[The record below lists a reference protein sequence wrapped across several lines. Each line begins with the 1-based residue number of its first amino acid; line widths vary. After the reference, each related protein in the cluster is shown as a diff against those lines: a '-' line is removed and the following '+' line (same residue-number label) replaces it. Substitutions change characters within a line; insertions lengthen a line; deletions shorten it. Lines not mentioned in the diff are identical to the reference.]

1 MSDLDLPL
9 ALFAIPGH
17 MSWLLWLGNNV
28 HAKHWPRKLIK
39 AISFVIDSAIAVG
52 CLAAVAWTSARLLEV
67 TPWNVAIPPAM
78 RYYAIACALNT
89 VVGFGPW
96 LVRRIRHRDPAALL
110 STHTVV
116 HDLGAHLT
124 PPTTHDAKGRIF
136 AALPCNEIFQV
147 ALETKR
153 LALPRLPVKLVGLK
167 IAHLTDVHLTGI
179 LDRRF
184 YERAFDLV
192 NETDPDLTLIT
203 GDLLEAEECWDW
215 IPSTFGRL
223 RAKHGVYFIF
233 GNHDL
238 RVDWEQTRR
247 RLIDVGLSD
256 VGLRRAHVPI
266 RGVDVVVSGTAM
278 PWFAPH
284 VPMDDCLPRNSLTDY
299 ERQFRILLSHSPDQ
313 FPWAKRHD
321 FDLMVAGHVHG
332 GQIRI
337 PPLGPILAPSAFG
350 TRYASGTF
358 HEGPTVLHVS
368 RGLSSKLPLRF
379 FCKPEATVL
388 VLEQSGKLAGTR

>member
-1 MSDLDLPL
+1 MNDLEVPL

-17 MSWLLWLGNNV
+17 MSWLLWLANNV
-28 HAKHWPRKLIK
+28 HATPWPRKRIK
-39 AISFVIDSAIAVG
+39 AISFVTDSAIAVG
-52 CLAAVAWTSARLLEV
+52 CLAAVLWSAARLLHI
-67 TPWNVAIPPAM
+67 TPLDAPLPTAL
-78 RYYAIACALNT
+78 RYYAIACAVNS

-96 LVRRIRHRDPAALL
+96 LVRRVRRRDPAALV
-110 STHTVV
+110 STDVVV
-116 HDLGAHLT
+116 HDLSADLT
-124 PPTTHDAKGRIF
+124 PPTTHDPKGRFF
-136 AALPCNEIFQV
+136 AAVPFNEVLQV

-153 LALPRLPVKLVGLK
+153 FALARLPESLVGLK
-167 IAHLTDVHLTGI
+167 LAHLSDVHLTGI

-192 NETDPDLTLIT
+192 NATEPDLTLIT

-238 RVDWEQTRR
+238 RVDWEDTRR
-247 RLIDVGLSD
+247 RLIDVGLTD

-284 VPMDDCLPRNSLTDY
+284 APMDDCPPRNSPTDY
-299 ERQFRILLSHSPDQ
+299 ERRFRILLSHSPDQ
-313 FPWAKRHD
+313 YAWARRHD
-321 FDLMVAGHVHG
+321 FDLMLAGHVHG
-332 GQIRI
+332 GQIQI

-350 TRYASGTF
+350 TRYANGTF

-379 FCKPEATVL
+379 FCKPEVALL
-388 VLEQSGKLAGTR
+388 VLGRSA